1 MTRIHE
7 ALTKAAQDD
16 SAAHAS
22 DSPFH
27 LDSPQLVE
35 ERSAAPAGTEARIH
49 VNVVDRAATDTLEFD
64 DLRKGCSSP
73 TWSLDPAVN
82 IFSGLGLNAV
92 GAEQFRSLRSRLC
105 QLRAS
110 QPVRTILI
118 TSALAGEGKTFVT
131 LNLAQAIVQ
140 QPDQRA
146 LVIDADLRSSR
157 LHRLLGAPHT
167 PGLSDYLEGKADEI
181 AVMQSSQEGNL
192 YLVPGGAK
200 VANPSELLANGRLKR
215 LIDRVAPLFDWVIVD
230 SPPCLPVTDAN
241 VAADCCDALLLVVKA
256 YSTPAEIAQ
265 RAKEELR
272 GKNVLGVV
280 FNSVSEKLLTY
291 GSYYGYP
298 GNGNGQIK
306 NSTE

>member
-1 MTRIHE
+1 MSRIYE
-7 ALTKAAQDD
+7 ALTKASQEHPTTH
-16 SAAHAS
+16 SG

-27 LDSPQLVE
+27 LDSPELAE
-35 ERSAAPAGTEARIH
+35 SRSAAPAGTEARIS
-49 VNVVDRAATDTLEFD
+49 VNVVDRHATDTLELD

-73 TWSLDPAVN
+73 KWSLDPAVN
-82 IFSGLGLNAV
+82 IFSSLGLNTV

-105 QLRAS
+105 QLRAG
-110 QPVRTILI
+110 QPLRTILI

-131 LNLAQAIVQ
+131 FNLAQAIVQ
-140 QPDQRA
+140 QRDQRV
-146 LVIDADLRSSR
+146 LIIDADLRSSR

-167 PGLSDYLEGKADEI
+167 PGLSEYLEGKADEI
-181 AVMQSSQEGNL
+181 AVMQSSQDGNL
-192 YLVPGGAK
+192 YLVPGGAQ

-215 LIDRVAPLFDWVIVD
+215 LIDCVAPLFDWVIVD

-306 NSTE
+306 NPTE

>member
-7 ALTKAAQDD
+7 ALTKAAQDH
-16 SAAHAS
+16 SASHAS

-27 LDSPQLVE
+27 LDSPQLTE
-35 ERSAAPAGTEARIH
+35 SRSAAPARAEARIS
-49 VNVVDRAATDTLEFD
+49 VNVVDRHATDTLELD

-73 TWSLDPAVN
+73 KWSLDPAVN
-82 IFSGLGLNAV
+82 IFSSLGLNAV

-110 QPVRTILI
+110 QPLRTILI

-131 LNLAQAIVQ
+131 FNLAQAIVQ
-140 QPDQRA
+140 QRDQRV
-146 LVIDADLRSSR
+146 LIIDADLRSSR

-167 PGLSDYLEGKADEI
+167 PGLSEYLEGKADEI
-181 AVMQSSQEGNL
+181 AVMQSSQDGNL
-192 YLVPGGAK
+192 YLVPGGTQ

-215 LIDRVAPLFDWVIVD
+215 LIDCVAPLFDWVIVD

-306 NSTE
+306 NLTE

>member
-7 ALTKAAQDD
+7 ALTKAAHDH
-16 SAAHAS
+16 SAAHTT

-27 LDSPQLVE
+27 LDSPQLAE
-35 ERSAAPAGTEARIH
+35 SRSAAPTRAEARIC
-49 VNVVDRAATDTLEFD
+49 VNVVDRHATDTLELE

-73 TWSLDPAVN
+73 KWSLDPAVN
-82 IFSGLGLNAV
+82 IFSSLGLNAV

-110 QPVRTILI
+110 QPLRTILI

-131 LNLAQAIVQ
+131 FNLAQAIVQ
-140 QPDQRA
+140 QRDQRV
-146 LVIDADLRSSR
+146 LIIDADLRSSR

-167 PGLSDYLEGKADEI
+167 PGLSEYLEGKADEI
-181 AVMQSSQEGNL
+181 AVMQSSQDGNL
-192 YLVPGGAK
+192 YLVPGGAQ

-215 LIDRVAPLFDWVIVD
+215 LIDCMAPLFDWVIVD

-291 GSYYGYP
+291 GSYYSYA

-306 NSTE
+306 NPTE